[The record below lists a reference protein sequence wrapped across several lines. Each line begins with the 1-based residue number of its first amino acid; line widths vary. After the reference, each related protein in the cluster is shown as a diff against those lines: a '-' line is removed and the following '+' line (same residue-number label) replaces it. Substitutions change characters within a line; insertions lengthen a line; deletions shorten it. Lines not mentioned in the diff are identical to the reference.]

1 MISRYV
7 VFEQGV
13 AERDPDNYMGEFAR
27 LETAIDFAQLFRA
40 KHPEMKLE
48 IRGIAYNR
56 TDFTI
61 GKVLTSWGELPEA
74 YRDDE
79 NMAFEDAAGEILKTA
94 LRDEKTDDFGEKEPA
109 QKRRTIRRRRK

>member
-7 VFEQGV
+7 VFEQGI
-13 AERDPDNYMGEFAR
+13 AEHDPENYMAEFAR

-48 IRGIAYNR
+48 VRGIAYNR

-61 GKVLTSWGELPEA
+61 GKVLTSWNELPEA
-74 YRDDE
+74 YRNDSD
-79 NMAFEDAAGEILKTA
+79 MAFEDAAGEIYENA
-94 LRDEKTDDFGEKEPA
+94 LRDFEEDRSGAKRAGEK
-109 QKRRTIRRRRK
+109 KKTVRRRRR